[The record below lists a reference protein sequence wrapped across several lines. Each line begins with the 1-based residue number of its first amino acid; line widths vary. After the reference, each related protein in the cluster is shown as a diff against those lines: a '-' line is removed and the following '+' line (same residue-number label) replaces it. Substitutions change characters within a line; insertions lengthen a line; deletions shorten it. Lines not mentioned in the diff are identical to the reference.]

1 MGRFDGYRS
10 VLKGFKEEIEKLTRM
25 KNDEIASAK
34 SRFNASALPEEL
46 KSINAEY
53 DGLIKAVR
61 SNYTS
66 KLKTET
72 ATMRHKNMDKFIPN
86 YVDDTFLTELNLVSA
101 ANIPLTQSEIE
112 AYCERALKNRSDFC
126 VRKVIAMAKDS
137 GFRLNVPSEQAANDV
152 ITQTD
157 SRLKEIIEK
166 YDGNPSF
173 GYGSG
178 NVYRDQSITMDANG
192 VFLNGREKSY
202 EEKMVEDISISTISQ
217 ADYNRQKQKEAEEK
231 EIEIVETGHIGVSV
245 ESGSLNSPATQAAK
259 RYSEQAMK
267 AIPKSNPEFE

>member
-25 KNDEIASAK
+25 RNDEIASAK

-61 SNYTS
+61 SNYAS

-72 ATMRHKNMDKFIPN
+72 MSLRHKNMDKFIPN
-86 YVDDTFLTELNLVSA
+86 FVDDTFLTELNLVSA

-112 AYCERALKNRSDFC
+112 AYCERALKSRSDFC

-152 ITQTD
+152 ITRTD

-192 VFLNGREKSY
+192 TFLNGREKSY
-202 EEKMVEDISISTISQ
+202 EEKMVEDINISTISQ
-217 ADYNRQKQKEAEEK
+217 ADYNSQKQKEAEEK

-245 ESGSLNSPATQAAK
+245 KPGNPKSPAAQAA
-259 RYSEQAMK
+259 REYLQQNMAARNE
-267 AIPKSNPEFE
+267 

>member
-25 KNDEIASAK
+25 RNDEIASAK

-61 SNYTS
+61 SNYAS

-72 ATMRHKNMDKFIPN
+72 MSLRHKNMDKFIPN
-86 YVDDTFLTELNLVSA
+86 FVDDTFLTELNLVSA

-112 AYCERALKNRSDFC
+112 AYCERALKSRSDFC

-152 ITQTD
+152 ITRTD

-192 VFLNGREKSY
+192 TFLNGREKSY
-202 EEKMVEDISISTISQ
+202 EEKMVEDISVSTISQ
-217 ADYNRQKQKEAEEK
+217 ADYNSQKQKEAEEK

-245 ESGSLNSPATQAAK
+245 KPGNPKSPAAQAARK
-259 RYSEQAMK
+259 YSQQNMATRNE
-267 AIPKSNPEFE
+267 

>member
-1 MGRFDGYRS
+1 MGRFDGYKS
-10 VLKGFKEEIEKLTRM
+10 ILKGCREELEKLIRM
-25 KNDEIASAK
+25 RNDEIASAK

-61 SNYTS
+61 SKYAS

-101 ANIPLTQSEIE
+101 ANIPLTQSEVE
-112 AYCERALKNRSDFC
+112 AYCERALKSRSDFC

-137 GFRLNVPSEQAANDV
+137 GFCLNVPSEQAANDV

-178 NVYRDQSITMDANG
+178 NVHRDQSITMDAKG
-192 VFLNGREKSY
+192 GFLDRKEKDY
-202 EEKMVEDISISTISQ
+202 EEKMVEDISISSISQ
-217 ADYNRQKQKEAEEK
+217 VDYNHQKQKEAEEK
-231 EIEIVETGHIGVSV
+231 EIEITEIGHVGVSAKPD
-245 ESGSLNSPATQAAK
+245 SLNSPAAKAA
-259 RYSEQAMK
+259 RSYSARVQGE
-267 AIPKSNPEFE
+267 PSPEFE